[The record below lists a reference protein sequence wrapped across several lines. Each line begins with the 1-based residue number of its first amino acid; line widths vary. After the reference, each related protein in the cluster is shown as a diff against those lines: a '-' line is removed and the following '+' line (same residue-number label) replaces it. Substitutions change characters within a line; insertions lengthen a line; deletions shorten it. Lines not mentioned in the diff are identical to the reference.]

1 MILQNKSI
9 LVNIKTLTYK
19 ILACLSIRILL
30 HYILL
35 QITAAF
41 SDMFKVKLF
50 IVFCFTVYMG
60 DLLRP
65 LIDDWITTGLKDIIK
80 ELDDLW
86 DLTSNAINAWR
97 AHIPKIRIAF
107 RIRILFWVGSFFH
120 KMFIIFLCFA
130 KEQLG
135 PFKSKAVS
143 NWFFNHWH

>member
-80 ELDDLW
+80 ELDDL
-86 DLTSNAINAWR
+86 AIPAMPLMPGE
-97 AHIPKIRIAF
+97 HISPK
-107 RIRILFWVGSFFH
+107 
-120 KMFIIFLCFA
+120 
-130 KEQLG
+130 LG
-135 PFKSKAVS
+135 
-143 NWFFNHWH
+143 